1 MEPLEHAEHQTQIAP
16 DKFLPRPHIP
26 AVDEGKELP
35 HPFVADDGE
44 RRGIH
49 AADFNFADG
58 HIVASLAFLNC
69 IMTAVKEKYSRGA
82 WLYLG
87 EKRIDAK
94 GGRNMTFSELKK
106 KDMILIAAV
115 LAISLISFAAIKM
128 TQKDGKEV
136 IVTVEGKEVYKTS
149 IKKDQIYQIP
159 EKNGTNVMQI
169 KDGKVTMKKADCKD
183 QICADHKAIEKSGET
198 IVCLPHKVVIEI
210 QSEDGKEQ
218 ELDGVTQ

>member
-1 MEPLEHAEHQTQIAP
+1 MRQAEINRQICALQTQ
-16 DKFLPRPHIP
+16 L
-26 AVDEGKELP
+26 
-35 HPFVADDGE
+35 
-44 RRGIH
+44 
-49 AADFNFADG
+49 
-58 HIVASLAFLNC
+58 
-69 IMTAVKEKYSRGA
+69 EKYWEESG
-82 WLYLG
+82 YKDE
-87 EKRIDAK
+87 EKDI
-94 GGRNMTFSELKK
+94 
-106 KDMILIAAV
+106 ILIAAV

-159 EKNGTNVMQI
+159 EENGTNVMQI

>member
-1 MEPLEHAEHQTQIAP
+1 MHY
-16 DKFLPRPHIP
+16 RPNRRST
-26 AVDEGKELP
+26 GKNQ
-35 HPFVADDGE
+35 
-44 RRGIH
+44 GIK
-49 AADFNFADG
+49 
-58 HIVASLAFLNC
+58 
-69 IMTAVKEKYSRGA
+69 M
-82 WLYLG
+82 
-87 EKRIDAK
+87 
-94 GGRNMTFSELKK
+94 KK
-106 KDMILIAAV
+106 KDIILIAAV
-115 LAISLISFAAIKM
+115 LAISLISLAAIKM
-128 TQKDGKEV
+128 TQKD
-136 IVTVEGKEVYKTS
+136 GKEVYKTS

>member
-1 MEPLEHAEHQTQIAP
+1 M
-16 DKFLPRPHIP
+16 
-26 AVDEGKELP
+26 
-35 HPFVADDGE
+35 
-44 RRGIH
+44 
-49 AADFNFADG
+49 
-58 HIVASLAFLNC
+58 
-69 IMTAVKEKYSRGA
+69 
-82 WLYLG
+82 
-87 EKRIDAK
+87 
-94 GGRNMTFSELKK
+94 KK
-106 KDMILIAAV
+106 KDIILIAAV

-128 TQKDGKEV
+128 TQKD
-136 IVTVEGKEVYKTS
+136 GKEVYKTS

>member
-1 MEPLEHAEHQTQIAP
+1 M
-16 DKFLPRPHIP
+16 
-26 AVDEGKELP
+26 
-35 HPFVADDGE
+35 
-44 RRGIH
+44 
-49 AADFNFADG
+49 
-58 HIVASLAFLNC
+58 
-69 IMTAVKEKYSRGA
+69 
-82 WLYLG
+82 
-87 EKRIDAK
+87 
-94 GGRNMTFSELKK
+94 KK
-106 KDMILIAAV
+106 KDMILIVAV

-159 EKNGTNVMQI
+159 EKNGTNVHIGDTNVCEI

-210 QSEDGKEQ
+210 RSEDGKEQ

>member
-1 MEPLEHAEHQTQIAP
+1 M
-16 DKFLPRPHIP
+16 
-26 AVDEGKELP
+26 
-35 HPFVADDGE
+35 
-44 RRGIH
+44 
-49 AADFNFADG
+49 
-58 HIVASLAFLNC
+58 
-69 IMTAVKEKYSRGA
+69 
-82 WLYLG
+82 
-87 EKRIDAK
+87 
-94 GGRNMTFSELKK
+94 KK
-106 KDMILIAAV
+106 KDIILIAAV
-115 LAISLISFAAIKM
+115 LAISLISLAAINM
-128 TQKDGKEV
+128 TQKD
-136 IVTVEGKEVYKTS
+136 GKEVYKTS

>member
-1 MEPLEHAEHQTQIAP
+1 M
-16 DKFLPRPHIP
+16 
-26 AVDEGKELP
+26 
-35 HPFVADDGE
+35 
-44 RRGIH
+44 
-49 AADFNFADG
+49 
-58 HIVASLAFLNC
+58 
-69 IMTAVKEKYSRGA
+69 
-82 WLYLG
+82 
-87 EKRIDAK
+87 
-94 GGRNMTFSELKK
+94 KK
-106 KDMILIAAV
+106 KDMILIVAV

-136 IVTVEGKEVYKTS
+136 IVTVDGKEVYKTS

-169 KDGKVTMKKADCKD
+169 KDGKVIMKKADY
-183 QICADHKAIEKSGET
+183 KAIEKSGET

>member
-1 MEPLEHAEHQTQIAP
+1 MHY
-16 DKFLPRPHIP
+16 RPNRRST
-26 AVDEGKELP
+26 GKNQ
-35 HPFVADDGE
+35 
-44 RRGIH
+44 GIK
-49 AADFNFADG
+49 
-58 HIVASLAFLNC
+58 
-69 IMTAVKEKYSRGA
+69 M
-82 WLYLG
+82 
-87 EKRIDAK
+87 
-94 GGRNMTFSELKK
+94 KK
-106 KDMILIAAV
+106 KDIILIAAV

-136 IVTVEGKEVYKTS
+136 YKTS

-159 EKNGTNVMQI
+159 EENGTNVMQI

-210 QSEDGKEQ
+210 RSEDGKEQ